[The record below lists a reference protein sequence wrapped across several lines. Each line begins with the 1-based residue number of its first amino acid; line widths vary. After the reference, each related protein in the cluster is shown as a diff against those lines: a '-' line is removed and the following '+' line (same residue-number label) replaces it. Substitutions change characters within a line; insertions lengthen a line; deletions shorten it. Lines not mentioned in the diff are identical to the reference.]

1 MNAAMSIASVPVVTG
16 DEITRLVSPAAA
28 AAAITT
34 ALKDGLD
41 PRRDPERVGV
51 DLPRGQ
57 LLLMPTHTPRSA
69 GVKIVTVAPGNP
81 ALGLPRIQ
89 GVYLFFE
96 PQTLAVQ
103 AILDG
108 TALTSLRTPAVS
120 AAVVTALAERFT
132 KRARVV
138 IFGAGPQ
145 AAGHARALAAVDGL
159 AMSELSYVVR
169 NPDRAEVGAYV
180 DDVPAAVLAAGSS
193 GARLA
198 VRQADLIVCATTAR
212 TPVFDA
218 ADVRDGAVVIAVGSH
233 EPDAREV
240 GGALMSRSAV
250 VVEDLQ
256 TALRE
261 AGDIAIPVKAGDL
274 RRDAI
279 IEMSDLITGRTRIP
293 PGQAVVFKST
303 GMSWEDL
310 VVADAVMTRRNEE
323 RAHTTPRSRP

>member
-1 MNAAMSIASVPVVTG
+1 MSLASIPVVTG
-16 DEITRLVSPAAA
+16 GEIARLLSPAAA

-34 ALKDGLD
+34 ALKGGLD
-41 PRRDPERVGV
+41 PRSDPERVGV

-69 GVKIVTVAPGNP
+69 GVKIATVAPDNP
-81 ALGLPRIQ
+81 AHGLPRIQ
-89 GVYLFFE
+89 GVYVLFD
-96 PQTLAVQ
+96 PQTLAVR

-108 TALTSLRTPAVS
+108 TALTNLRTPAVS

-132 KRARVV
+132 ERARVV

-145 AAGHARALAAVDGL
+145 AIGHTHALAAIDGL
-159 AMSELSYVVR
+159 EISELSYVVR
-169 NPDRAEVGAYV
+169 NPNRADIGASI
-180 DDVPAAVLAAGSS
+180 DGMPTPVLAADSS
-193 GARLA
+193 DAQLA

-218 ADVRDGAVVIAVGSH
+218 TDVRDGAVVIAIGSH

-240 GGALMSRSAV
+240 DGALMCRSAV

-261 AGDIAIPVKAGDL
+261 AGDVAIPAKTGDL

-279 IEMSDLITGRTRIP
+279 IEMSDLITGRTQIAP
-293 PGQAVVFKST
+293 SQAVVFKGT

-310 VVADAVMTRRNEE
+310 VVAEAVMTRRNEE
-323 RAHTTPRSRP
+323 RN